1 MKKLLALVL
10 ALTMLVAFFAACG
23 EKDTPTTASTTEA
36 TTTTEKATE
45 TTVTTVTT
53 VTTETT
59 VATTETATTTEAT
72 TEETTTEVTTTETT
86 TEEPPV
92 VVVTGPEAYVDID
105 FADGKIT
112 DAKGNASFTNEGAKV
127 GKASVTFGGDTY
139 EIDALSASN
148 GKYVIGKFD
157 KIATSSEMK
166 AWAESGFTVEA
177 FYVMSTKGSIQGIV
191 CGTQNGGWGLAE
203 DKTGKPYFITG
214 GGNKYNNGAYARKPS
229 STSELVHVVGVYD
242 MENKLC
248 LIYINGELAQKV
260 SIASNFVCGED
271 KTFNYFCLGADI
283 NSLLKGGDFQTSGM
297 TMADAKIYAKALSA
311 EDVTTVYGIAV
322 DSLK

>member
-1 MKKLLALVL
+1 MKKLLALIL
-10 ALTMLVAFFAACG
+10 ALTMLVAVFAACG

-36 TTTTEKATE
+36 TTTTTEKTTE
-45 TTVTTVTT
+45 TT

-59 VATTETATTTEAT
+59 ATTTETTETT
-72 TEETTTEVTTTETT
+72 TEETTTEATTTETT
-86 TEEPPV
+86 TEKPPV
-92 VVVTGPEAYVDID
+92 VVVTGPEAYVDIS

-112 DAKGNASFTNEGAKV
+112 DAKGNASFTNEGATV
-127 GKASVTFGGDTY
+127 GKASVTFGGNTY
-139 EIDALSASN
+139 EVDALSASK

-157 KIATSSEMK
+157 KLSTSSEMK

-177 FYVMSTKGSIQGIV
+177 FYVMSTKGSAQGIV

-214 GGNKYNNGAYARKPS
+214 GGSKYYNAGAYAKKPS
-229 STSELVHVVGVYD
+229 STAELVHVVGVYD
-242 MENKLC
+242 MANKLC
-248 LIYINGELAQKV
+248 LIYINGELAQQV
-260 SIASNFVCGED
+260 SIDSKFICGEGN
-271 KTFNYFCLGADI
+271 TFNYFCLGADI
-283 NSLLKGGDFQTSGM
+283 NSLLKGGDFPTAGM
-297 TMADAKIYAKALSA
+297 TMAGAKIYAKALSA

>member
-1 MKKLLALVL
+1 MKKLLALIL
-10 ALTMLVAFFAACG
+10 ALTMLVAVFAACG

-36 TTTTEKATE
+36 TTTTTEKTTE
-45 TTVTTVTT
+45 TT

-59 VATTETATTTEAT
+59 ATTTETTETT
-72 TEETTTEVTTTETT
+72 TEETTTEATTTETT
-86 TEEPPV
+86 TEKPPV
-92 VVVTGPEAYVDID
+92 VVVTGPEAYVDIS

-112 DAKGNASFTNEGAKV
+112 DAKGNASFTNEGATV
-127 GKASVTFGGDTY
+127 GKASVTFGGNTY
-139 EIDALSASN
+139 EVDALSASK

-157 KIATSSEMK
+157 KLSTSSEMK
-166 AWAESGFTVEA
+166 AWAEKGFTVEA
-177 FYVMSTKGSIQGIV
+177 FYVMPIKNGAIQGIV

-214 GGNKYNNGAYARKPS
+214 GGSKYYNAGAYAKKPS
-229 STSELVHVVGVYD
+229 STTELVHVVGVYD
-242 MENKLC
+242 MANKLC
-248 LIYINGELAQKV
+248 LIYINGELAQQV
-260 SIASNFVCGED
+260 SIDSKFICGEG

-283 NSLLKGGDFQTSGM
+283 NSLLKGGDFPTLGM
-297 TMADAKIYAKALSA
+297 TMAGAKIYAKALSA

>member
-1 MKKLLALVL
+1 MKKLLALIL
-10 ALTMLVAFFAACG
+10 ALTMLVAVFAACG

-36 TTTTEKATE
+36 TTTEKTTE
-45 TTVTTVTT
+45 TT

-59 VATTETATTTEAT
+59 ATTTETT
-72 TEETTTEVTTTETT
+72 TETTTTETTTEATTTETT

-92 VVVTGPEAYVDID
+92 IVVTGPEAYVDID

-112 DAKGNASFTNEGAKV
+112 DTKGNASFTNEGATV
-127 GKASVTFGGDTY
+127 GKASVTFGGNTY
-139 EIDALSASN
+139 EVDALSASN
-148 GKYVIGKFD
+148 GKYVVGKFD
-157 KIATSSEMK
+157 KLSTSSEMK

-177 FYVMSTKGSIQGIV
+177 FYVMSTKGSAQGIV

-214 GGNKYNNGAYARKPS
+214 GGSKYNGGAYAKKPA
-229 STSELVHVVGVYD
+229 STTELVHVVGVYD
-242 MENKLC
+242 MESKLC
-248 LIYINGELAQKV
+248 LIYINGELAQQV
-260 SIASNFVCGED
+260 SIDSKFICGEGN
-271 KTFNYFCLGADI
+271 TFNYFCLGDDI
-283 NSLLKGGDFQTSGM
+283 KTTLKGGDFPTLGM
-297 TMADAKIYAKALSA
+297 TMVDAKIYAKALSA